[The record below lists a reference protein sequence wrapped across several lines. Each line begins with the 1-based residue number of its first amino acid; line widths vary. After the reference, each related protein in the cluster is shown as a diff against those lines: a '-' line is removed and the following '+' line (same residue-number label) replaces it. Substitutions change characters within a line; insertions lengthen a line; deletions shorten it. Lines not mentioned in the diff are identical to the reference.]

1 MIDRP
6 SGRLGRLLM
15 SLTARTAVVAVL
27 TLLVSTSGAAR
38 ADARVEVPEKDAGHG
53 DLPLAAT
60 RIVGYAEVHAHIG
73 TKNPSI
79 DEIYLRTLYRHYLE
93 LCRLEG
99 VNMAVAIAQMIHET
113 DYLRFTGA
121 VRAVQYN
128 YAGLGAT
135 GGGNPGL
142 SFADMRSGVAA
153 HVQHIKAYA
162 NDEPLETRLVD
173 PRFHLVRRGSAP
185 TVRTLTGQWATD
197 PEYDEK
203 LSAHLT
209 ALLRNSAEVGAAATG
224 R

>member
-1 MIDRP
+1 MTRGMTGSRGIRC
-6 SGRLGRLLM
+6 SGGLAK
-15 SLTARTAVVAVL
+15 TALAA
-27 TLLVSTSGAAR
+27 TLLVFTAVGAGLR
-38 ADARVEVPEKDAGHG
+38 ADARADDGVHG
-53 DLPLAAT
+53 DLSLAAT
-60 RIVGYAEVHAHIG
+60 QTVAYAAVRAHIG
-73 TKNPSI
+73 SKNPTI
-79 DEIYLRTLYRHYLE
+79 DEVYLRTLYHHYSE
-93 LCRLEG
+93 LCGLEG

-142 SFADMRSGVAA
+142 SFADMRTGVAA

-162 NDEPLETRLVD
+162 NDEPLVTRLVD

-185 TVRTLTGQWATD
+185 TVRTLTGRWATD

-203 LSAHLT
+203 LAAHLA
-209 ALLRNSAEVGAAATG
+209 ALFGNSPEVGAAATG

>member
-1 MIDRP
+1 MLAALFVLAPD
-6 SGRLGRLLM
+6 GG
-15 SLTARTAVVAVL
+15 SLY
-27 TLLVSTSGAAR
+27 
-38 ADARVEVPEKDAGHG
+38 ADVREEDGLHG

-60 RIVGYAEVHAHIG
+60 QVVGYAEVRAHIG
-73 TKNPSI
+73 RKNPTV

-93 LCRLEG
+93 LSRLEG

-113 DYLRFTGA
+113 DYLRFTGV

-135 GGGNPGL
+135 GGGNPGV
-142 SFADMRSGVAA
+142 SFPDMRTGVAA

-162 NDEPLETRLVD
+162 NDEALATPLVD

-185 TVRTLTGQWATD
+185 TVRSLTGRWATD
-197 PEYDEK
+197 PEYDRK
-203 LSAHLT
+203 LAAHLV
-209 ALLRNSAEVGAAATG
+209 ALLGEHAEVGDQATG